1 MRATPPQPPHV
12 TPGVRR
18 GRRPRLSAPVLVSP
32 ALSWPAL
39 SAAVSAILLAAALWA
54 APGGVALAQGA
65 PEPGPPAGGE
75 APVELGLP
83 PVEAPTDA
91 AAVEEADALYEDG
104 NLQVA
109 AAAYKQ
115 MLAAFPDSPYQA
127 KVLYRLGD
135 ALARLGRQDEARI
148 YWERLLAAGPDAPFA
163 ESVEEALLPIY
174 KREGELGK
182 ALDILLNRLG
192 RAPVE
197 RKADLLV
204 DVAELRLELG
214 DPERAIRDLMRRQKY
229 LPPEER
235 GRGSTRVK
243 EVIDTRLSV
252 RDLTKLADR
261 FPEPVPGAWIVER
274 LVRLHAEADEAYQT
288 EKWGARYVAAYPDR
302 PFAGTARDLIRE
314 QKRRLRADR
323 HRVGVLLHL
332 SGDMEPYG
340 DRVLKGIQLAYRA
353 ARERLP
359 AGEVALW
366 VRDLDAEAPLFSSHV
381 AALVREADPEVLI
394 GPMLTDE
401 VRDAARAA
409 ARARVPL
416 IAPLVPRPGGV
427 GPIVVGLGVSPE
439 MEGIAAA
446 RLAARDELLR
456 CVVVAP
462 DGPYGH
468 RVAAAF
474 RAELERL
481 GGEVKAT
488 VLFGRDEQDI
498 RDRVKAMVKQDV
510 REGGVPALT
519 AEDMEGLPASE
530 LELAGLA
537 PEPEAGA
544 EIQITT
550 EPLAPLQG
558 PPIGPHGY
566 YPTFDAVFLP
576 GPWDRVAVAAPHL
589 PFQDIEV
596 PIIGTSGWN
605 DPRLIGTGGS
615 AVTGARFVTALDRDG
630 PVGKAFFKAYRK
642 AYGESP
648 DLFAALG
655 YDAMQLALRAVVP
668 GEGDPWMRLAG
679 PYTGATGSFTVE
691 PDGEVVRTLPVLK
704 VGRRRF
710 APAGEV
716 SLGEE
721 TPPGPEAA
729 SAHRARS
736 AAGG

>member
-1 MRATPPQPPHV
+1 MALA
-12 TPGVRR
+12 GV
-18 GRRPRLSAPVLVSP
+18 
-32 ALSWPAL
+32 
-39 SAAVSAILLAAALWA
+39 AAAQNPAGTVPPDA
-54 APGGVALAQGA
+54 AP
-65 PEPGPPAGGE
+65 PEPF
-75 APVELGLP
+75 ELGLP

-91 AAVEEADALYEDG
+91 AAVEEADALYADG
-104 NLQVA
+104 NLQAA

-135 ALARLGRQDEARI
+135 ALARLNRADEARI

-182 ALDILLNRLG
+182 ALDIMLNRLG

-204 DVAELRLELG
+204 EVAELRLDLG
-214 DPERAIRDLMRRQKY
+214 DPERAIEDLLRRQKY

-235 GRGSTRVK
+235 GQGSARVK
-243 EVIDTRLSV
+243 EVIDTRLSAS
-252 RDLTKLADR
+252 DLTALADR
-261 FPEPVPGAWIVER
+261 FRDPVPGAWILER
-274 LVRLHAEADEAYQT
+274 LVRLHAEASEAYPT
-288 EKWGARYVAAYPDR
+288 EKWGERYIAAYPDR
-302 PFAGTARDLIRE
+302 PFADTARDLIRE
-314 QKRRLRADR
+314 QKRRLRAHR

-340 DRVLKGIQLAYRA
+340 DRVLKGIQLAYRT
-353 ARERLP
+353 ARDRLP
-359 AGEVALW
+359 DGEVAVW
-366 VRDLDAEAPLFSSHV
+366 VRDLDAEAPIFSSHV
-381 AALVREADPEVLI
+381 AALMREADPEVLI
-394 GPMLTDE
+394 GPMLSGE

-409 ARARVPL
+409 SRARLPL
-416 IAPLVPRPGGV
+416 IAPLVPRPAGTGT
-427 GPIVVGLGVSPE
+427 IVLGLGVTPE
-439 MEGIAAA
+439 MEGIGAA
-446 RLAARDELLR
+446 RLAARDALLH

-468 RVAAAF
+468 RVTAAF
-474 RAELERL
+474 ASELTRL
-481 GGEVKAT
+481 GGQVQAT
-488 VLFGRDEQDI
+488 VYYGTDEQDI
-498 RDRVKAMVKQDV
+498 RDRVKAMVKEDV
-510 REGGVPALT
+510 RRGGVPAVN
-519 AEDMEGLPASE
+519 AEDMKDLSANE

-537 PEPEAGA
+537 PEAEAGP

-550 EPLAPLQG
+550 EPLPPLQG

-596 PIIGTSGWN
+596 PILGTSGWN

-615 AVTGARFVTALDRDG
+615 AVTGARFVSALDREG

-642 AYGESP
+642 AYGEAP

-668 GEGDPWMRLAG
+668 GEGDPWTRLAG
-679 PYTGATGSFTVE
+679 PYTGATGSFIVE
-691 PDGEVVRTLPVLK
+691 PDGEVVRTLPVLQ
-704 VGRRRF
+704 VRRNRF

-716 SLGEE
+716 SLGAEA
-721 TPPGPEAA
+721 PPGPEAA
-729 SAHRARS
+729 SARRAHA